1 MLNRI
6 MRQMKDSIGDNLLSL
21 SGEVLITNKDTH
33 KFLVYEGK
41 DRKETKKA
49 LSLIANKYQ
58 FMKIEMVN
66 GLNEVTIKFFVHKAN
81 ITDKAFLDNFCNDL
95 KILVS
100 KILENEEFLVR
111 VNFFGSFETTDKICS
126 YRYLNK
132 QQEVQYKIVDEDLK
146 EPYMS
151 ILRPKFYL
159 IIALI
164 GLIAFSSWQGY
175 RYYQEKQTNEAA
187 SVQTETID
195 EGRANS
201 DKEKD
206 SSVSESKG
214 IEKTSFSPRILPVI
228 VKGSKV

>member
-1 MLNRI
+1 

-33 KFLVYEGK
+33 KFLIYEGK

-58 FMKIEMVN
+58 FMKIEIVN
-66 GLNEVTIKFFVHKAN
+66 GLNEVTIKFFVHKTN

-111 VNFFGSFETTDKICS
+111 VNFFGSFETPDKIYS

-146 EPYMS
+146 EPYMR

-159 IIALI
+159 IVALI

-175 RYYQEKQTNEAA
+175 RYYQEKMGSGEAT
-187 SVQTETID
+187 TET
-195 EGRANS
+195 ETNGSENGS
-201 DKEKD
+201 STPENKEA
-206 SSVSESKG
+206 
-214 IEKTSFSPRILPVI
+214 EKTALLPVLMPI
-228 VKGSKV
+228 HVQSDIA